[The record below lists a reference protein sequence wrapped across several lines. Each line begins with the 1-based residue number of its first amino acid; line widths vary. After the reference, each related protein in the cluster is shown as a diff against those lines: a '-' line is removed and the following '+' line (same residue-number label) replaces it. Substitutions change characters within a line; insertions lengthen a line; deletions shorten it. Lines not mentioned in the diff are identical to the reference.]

1 MRDAGVILAAWC
13 VDRRASAAEGAGG
26 GVGLYNG
33 MNLEALG
40 NMTGQQGGHVLV
52 PVLHLLP
59 SSIHKHL
66 GWRGVRHAP
75 PSVR

>member
-1 MRDAGVILAAWC
+1 M
-13 VDRRASAAEGAGG
+13 
-26 GVGLYNG
+26 GLYNG

-40 NMTGQQGGHVLV
+40 NMTGQRGGHVLV